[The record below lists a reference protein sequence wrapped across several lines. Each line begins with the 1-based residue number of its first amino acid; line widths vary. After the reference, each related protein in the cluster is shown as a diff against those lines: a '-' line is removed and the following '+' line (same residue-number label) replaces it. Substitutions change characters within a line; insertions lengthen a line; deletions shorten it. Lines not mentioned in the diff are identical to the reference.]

1 MLKKFILPMTIASA
15 VVFTACAGSKKD
27 NVEPQAKSEGETAAD
42 TAAIDTTPADSV
54 VAINDTDAPIP
65 VTCTIDEETES
76 GIQVTI
82 GKKDSVLET
91 TKIMH
96 KDNLFG
102 IYTTIKFKAN
112 VSDEFFQ
119 NECENAKSYERA
131 NHQVS
136 CQNRTIYISKEK
148 EGEDREIALLLPLFA
163 KEVKESCLTIQETG
177 RLPNEQD
184 SQGEDKKENKQAT
197 IPPKTENAES
207 SFICNMDM
215 NSNVWTLT
223 NPESKTTLIYNF
235 VGNNAK
241 VTTIVVTETDS
252 PEMCNLLAA
261 VAKENNETVVNCD
274 GKTAH
279 TAVTVEHENV
289 DKQEQYTGLKPF
301 CKEQ

>member
-1 MLKKFILPMTIASA
+1 MTIVSA
-15 VVFTACAGSKKD
+15 VVFTACASSKKD
-27 NVEPQAKSEGETAAD
+27 NAEPQVKSEGETVID

-54 VAINDTDAPIP
+54 VAIKSVA
-65 VTCTIDEETES
+65 VSCTIDEETENS
-76 GIQVTI
+76 FQVSI

-184 SQGEDKKENKQAT
+184 SQGEDKKET

-223 NPESKTTLIYNF
+223 NPDSKTTLIFNF
-235 VGNNAK
+235 VGNNVK
-241 VTTIVVTETDS
+241 VTTIVVTETES
-252 PEMCNLLAA
+252 PEMCNWMAA
-261 VAKENNETVVNCD
+261 MAKEEENYTITCD
-274 GKTAH
+274 GKTSR
-279 TAVTVEHENV
+279 TVVTTIDEDV
-289 DKQEQYTGLKPF
+289 DKEELYNGLKPS
-301 CKEQ
+301 CKE

>member
-1 MLKKFILPMTIASA
+1 MFKKFIFPMTIASA
-15 VVFTACAGSKKD
+15 IAFTACAGSKKD
-27 NVEPQAKSEGETAAD
+27 NAEPQQAMSEGETAID
-42 TAAIDTTPADSV
+42 TTAIDTTPADSV
-54 VAINDTDAPIP
+54 VAIKSVA
-65 VTCTIDEETES
+65 VSCTIDEETENS
-76 GIQVTI
+76 FQVSI

-223 NPESKTTLIYNF
+223 NPDSKTTLIFNF
-235 VGNNAK
+235 VGNNVK
-241 VTTIVVTETDS
+241 VTTIVVTETES
-252 PEMCNLLAA
+252 PEMCNWMAA
-261 VAKENNETVVNCD
+261 MAKEEENYTITCD
-274 GKTAH
+274 GKTSR
-279 TAVTVEHENV
+279 TVVTTIDEDV
-289 DKQEQYTGLKPF
+289 DKEELYNGLKPS
-301 CKEQ
+301 CKE